1 MTYDIHKAAGI
12 IIKDRKLL
20 IERSYGKDTFM
31 APGGKLEAGE
41 TPREAVIRE
50 LKEEFQLDIHDEDLE
65 EFGTFYAEAAGSHNK
80 GRQLRMDVFMIK
92 KFGTVQPD
100 SEVEEIRWIT
110 SDIPQDIQ
118 VGSIFAHEVVPRLKE
133 QGLID

>member
-1 MTYDIHKAAGI
+1 MNYDIHKAAGI

-41 TPREAVIRE
+41 TPRDALIRE
-50 LKEEFQLDIHDEDLE
+50 LKEEFQLEIWDQDIT

-80 GRQLRMDVFMIK
+80 GKQIRMDVFMVQ
-92 KFGTVQPD
+92 KFGNVGRD
-100 SEVEEIRWIT
+100 NEVEEIRWIT
-110 SDIPQDIQ
+110 SDVPKDIQ
-118 VGSIFAHEVVPRLKE
+118 LGSIFAHEVVPRLKA
-133 QGLID
+133 QNLID